1 MSALP
6 KPVQAQID
14 KAKEIADAIYPKD
27 KDGNPISPEK
37 AAELE
42 AAGEEVTP
50 ASAGNTDPSSEPP
63 AENTPPADPPTEGDR
78 INSAPPAADPPADP
92 QPEKDPDHKY
102 KVLQGKY
109 NAEVPRLQS
118 ELRESK
124 ELVQE
129 LRQRVNNTESLL
141 AVMQA
146 APPDPAP
153 APAPAPSGIT
163 DEERA
168 QFGPDLIDVIERAAA
183 AKIMPQVESQ
193 IAPVKTS
200 VEQVSQ
206 SAGQAAE
213 QQARSDREAT
223 LAALEAA
230 VPNWVQQN
238 EDQGFLQWLNE
249 NDAYAGVPR
258 GQLLTQAFQANDAT
272 RVIAFFKGFQQENA
286 VVTPE
291 PAPAPAVE
299 PQVKLDELTA
309 PGTPKPGTT
318 SAPNESGKRQW
329 SRNDISALYAQK
341 NEYVKKGQP
350 IPDELQI
357 AERDLIA
364 AQREGRIR

>member
-14 KAKEIADAIYPKD
+14 QANKIAEAIYPKD

-37 AAELE
+37 AAELA
-42 AAGEEVTP
+42 AAGETVIPPETP
-50 ASAGNTDPSSEPP
+50 EGDP
-63 AENTPPADPPTEGDR
+63 TPPEKPAVKPEKPADKPAAAEP
-78 INSAPPAADPPADP
+78 APAADPA
-92 QPEKDPDHKY
+92 KDPDHKY

-109 NAEVPRLQS
+109 NAEVPRLQA

-124 ELVQE
+124 ELVAE

-141 AVMQA
+141 AAMQSVPEKPA
-146 APPDPAP
+146 A

-183 AKIMPQVESQ
+183 AKIMPQIEQ
-193 IAPVKTS
+193 QLAPVKSS

-206 SAGQAAE
+206 SASQAQKNMAVSE
-213 QQARSDREAT
+213 REKT

-230 VPNWVQQN
+230 VPDWVEQN
-238 EDQGFLQWLNE
+238 EDEGFLQWLNQK
-249 NDAYAGVPR
+249 DAYAGVPR
-258 GQLLTQAFQANDAT
+258 GQLLTQAFQANDAN
-272 RVIAFFKGFQQENA
+272 RVIAFFKGFQTENA

-291 PAPAPAVE
+291 PTPAPKVE
-299 PQVKLDELTA
+299 PQVKLEDQVA

-329 SRNDISALYAQK
+329 SRNDISALYAEK
-341 NEYVKKGQP
+341 NEYVKKGKP
-350 IPDELQI
+350 IPDELQKL
-357 AERDLIA
+357 ERDLIA